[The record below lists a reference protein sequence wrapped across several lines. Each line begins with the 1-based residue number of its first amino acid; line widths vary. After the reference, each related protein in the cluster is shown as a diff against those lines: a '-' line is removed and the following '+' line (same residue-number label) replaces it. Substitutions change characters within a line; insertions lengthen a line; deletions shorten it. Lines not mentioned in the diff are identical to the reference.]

1 MKYHIN
7 ELAMPAKDI
16 YHDAVKQALIKDGW
30 LIVAENYML
39 EYGGDK
45 LYPDLAAEKS
55 IAAEQQGR
63 KIIVEVKSFLGRSF
77 INDLEGAV
85 GQYIIYR
92 NVLQAQKS
100 DYELYLAVADTV
112 YKNGFQKKLAQLIV
126 ESNGVKLLIFDN
138 KMEVIERWIN

>member
-1 MKYHIN
+1 MEYQIN

-30 LIVAENYML
+30 LIVAENYVL
-39 EYGGDK
+39 EYGGDQ
-45 LYPDLAAEKS
+45 LYPDIAAEKS
-55 IAAEQQGR
+55 IAAESQGR

-92 NVLQAQKS
+92 NILQAKS
-100 DYELYLAVADTV
+100 SEYELYLAIASRV
-112 YKNGFQKKLAQLIV
+112 YNGGFQKKISQLIV
-126 ESNGVKLLIFDN
+126 ETNRVKLLVFDPES
-138 KMEVIERWIN
+138 EVIERWIN

>member
-1 MKYHIN
+1 MEYQITK
-7 ELAMPAKDI
+7 LAMPVKDI
-16 YHDAVKQALIKDGW
+16 YHDAVKQALIKDDW
-30 LIVAENYML
+30 LIVAENYIL

-45 LYPDLAAEKS
+45 LYPDLAAEKP

-100 DYELYLAVADTV
+100 EYELYLAVANRV
-112 YKNGFQKKLAQLIV
+112 YNNGF
-126 ESNGVKLLIFDN
+126 
-138 KMEVIERWIN
+138 

>member
-1 MKYHIN
+1 
-7 ELAMPAKDI
+7 MPAKDI

-92 NVLQAQKS
+92 NVLQAKKS

-126 ESNGVKLLIFDN
+126 ESNGVKLLIFDH